1 MRIVRQML
9 ACSALAASLGCYKYV
24 PATLDTTPVGSKV
37 QALLSTEGQMLLEE
51 RVRING
57 RTVTGELLEVSGDS
71 VLLAVRSARASAG
84 IGSLYQRVDF
94 PRSQILRIDQR
105 RLDAARTT
113 GLVAVAAGGLALILS
128 QVFGDSNPGQIEPGD
143 GGLVDRIFDGWI
155 LRIPVR
161 ILRE

>member
-9 ACSALAASLGCYKYV
+9 ACSALTVSLGCYKYV

-37 QALLSTEGQMLLEE
+37 QALLSTEGQIFLEE
-51 RVRING
+51 RVGIYG

-71 VLLAVRSARASAG
+71 VLLAVRSARASVG

-94 PRSQILRIDQR
+94 SRSQILRIDER
-105 RLDAARTT
+105 RLDAVRTT
-113 GLVAVAAGGLALILS
+113 GLIAVAAGGLALILS
-128 QVFGDSNPGQIEPGD
+128 RVFGESNPGQMEPGD
-143 GGLVDRIFDGWI
+143 DGVLDRIFDGWI

>member
-9 ACSALAASLGCYKYV
+9 ACSALAVSLGCYKYV

-37 QALLSTEGQMLLEE
+37 HALLSTEAQMLLEE
-51 RVRING
+51 RVGISG
-57 RTVTGELLEVSGDS
+57 QTVTGELLEVSGDS

-84 IGSLYQRVDF
+84 IGSLHQRVYF
-94 PRSQILRIDQR
+94 SRSQILRIDQR
-105 RLDAARTT
+105 RLDAALTS
-113 GLVAVAAGGLALILS
+113 GLIAAAAGGLALILS
-128 QVFGDSNPGQIEPGD
+128 QVLGDSNPGQVEPPDDGTIE
-143 GGLVDRIFDGWI
+143 RIFDGWI